1 MTEGSGGREPGG
13 WELLRAVQSIN
24 GRLDD
29 FAKGFVS
36 IAVHNLLAEDV
47 KEARAETAAVKAE
60 ADRKIE
66 AVRTDAAADVEKAR
80 TEAATALSGMRTEL
94 DNAKKQRAQTWTAI
108 GLLAAGG
115 AIGLFYDIFTR
126 GLGIGG

>member
-1 MTEGSGGREPGG
+1 MSESSDKGREPGG
-13 WELLRAVQSIN
+13 WELLRAVNAITT
-24 GRLDD
+24 RLDD
-29 FAKGFVS
+29 LAKGFVS
-36 IAVHNLLAEDV
+36 LAVHNLLAEDV
-47 KEARAETAAVKAE
+47 KEARAEIEKAKVERERQIAE
-60 ADRKIE
+60 AKSE
-66 AVRTDAAADVEKAR
+66 AAASI
-80 TEAATALSGMRTEL
+80 AAIRTEL